1 MLIYLKKELAS
12 NPFFY
17 DNKPV
22 QFEVN
27 TSTNQG
33 VLKFDDTKDDPN
45 LIAALKVAIS
55 ERRGGIVL
63 IDEEQY
69 DAIKKNT
76 TGRVSAAFSP
86 PAKLRAMQPLGKPNR
101 NQAAAAADDRREN
114 HVQNNDPFP
123 GDAPPLA
130 PTTPFVPAS
139 SKASAKPK

>member
-1 MLIYLKKELAS
+1 MLTYLKKELAS
-12 NPFFY
+12 NPFY
-17 DNKPV
+17 VDNKPV

-33 VLKFDDTKDDPN
+33 VFRFDDTKDDPN
-45 LIAALKVAIS
+45 LLAALKIAIS

-69 DAIKKNT
+69 EAIKKNT
-76 TGRVSAAFSP
+76 TGKVFAAFSP
-86 PAKLRAMQPLGKPNR
+86 PEKLRAMVPQGRTRQNQ
-101 NQAAAAADDRREN
+101 QAAAADEN
-114 HVQNNDPFP
+114 HIQSNEPFP

-139 SKASAKPK
+139 GKSKKTE